1 MPSEFELD
9 LPQCKRSLLTVCV
22 IREGHLEKLW
32 LGGGGGPKINICIY
46 FVRERFMR
54 LENYPPQAPPP
65 PPPHFSHG
73 SCLIDSFS
81 LRKLTYARKL
91 LFVWKKVLESF
102 MKKENKHRT
111 ITREVFVL
119 TSDANLRI
127 HQPEKTTE
135 NSRRRHWFTFQRE
148 MKCHFAGKP
157 LVASR
162 SVGCFLGLIDL
173 LSLYVL
179 FSQWTSPGS

>member
-1 MPSEFELD
+1 MIGRRGRAKNKYMYIF
-9 LPQCKRSLLTVCV
+9 CKGKIHAAR
-22 IREGHLEKLW
+22 KLSTS
-32 LGGGGGPKINICIY
+32 
-46 FVRERFMR
+46 
-54 LENYPPQAPPP
+54 A
-65 PPPHFSHG
+65 PPHFSHG

>member
-1 MPSEFELD
+1 MSGRRGRAKNKYMYIF
-9 LPQCKRSLLTVCV
+9 CKGKIHAAR
-22 IREGHLEKLW
+22 KLSTSG
-32 LGGGGGPKINICIY
+32 L
-46 FVRERFMR
+46 
-54 LENYPPQAPPP
+54 PP

-102 MKKENKHRT
+102 MKTENKHRT

-119 TSDANLRI
+119 TSDANLHI